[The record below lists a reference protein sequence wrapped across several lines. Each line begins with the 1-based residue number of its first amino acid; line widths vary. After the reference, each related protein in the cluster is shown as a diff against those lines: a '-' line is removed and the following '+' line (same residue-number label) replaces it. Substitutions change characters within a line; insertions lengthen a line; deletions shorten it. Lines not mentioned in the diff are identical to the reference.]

1 MLPLRLRGDS
11 IGLVMAHA
19 CRRLQSSGTRIRGG
33 GDGTTTGS
41 RASTSG
47 ASLEPAA
54 LVGSGGSAAE
64 ADDGEQRCGRAGR
77 RWRRTESGEAANL
90 GPRGPR
96 ACGPSLSSSILRP
109 WPWRPD
115 PCRRARCGGGHGV
128 AAGGSRGARGRGERW
143 ASQLSSLVPCSG
155 RASSSPPWPGEQRR
169 RGRAGRAPAALP
181 CCGRE
186 RARHGGEELARLE
199 PARRELTAA
208 RSPDRKSVV

>member
-90 GPRGPR
+90 GPQGPR

-155 RASSSPPWPGEQRR
+155 RASSAPPWAPRRAGELRAAV
-169 RGRAGRAPAALP
+169 AGRAAPP
-181 CCGRE
+181 
-186 RARHGGEELARLE
+186 RASRPSARGPPLLR
-199 PARRELTAA
+199 P
-208 RSPDRKSVV
+208 